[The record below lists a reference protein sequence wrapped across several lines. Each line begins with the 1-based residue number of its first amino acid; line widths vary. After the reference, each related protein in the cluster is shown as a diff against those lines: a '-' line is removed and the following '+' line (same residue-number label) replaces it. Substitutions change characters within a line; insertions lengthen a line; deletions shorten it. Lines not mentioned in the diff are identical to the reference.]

1 MPGRVDTRWDNLEE
15 FKKKRETLEKLNAN
29 NSQDQGGIEVPAGNL
44 WGYVGLFVN
53 HYFKK
58 NLVSTGPS
66 MGSTR
71 NSNSKPDRTSYN
83 KRSIVAIALF
93 ICLLSLSPKTRKWS
107 KTLALVLV
115 YLGTSG
121 GLVYSLYTLYIAR
134 QIRSRERSGSM
145 GSTAGGGK
153 QDETTTMRLLTRQG
167 SVSRF
172 GREVSSTNLR
182 KVDSESNLFDTDVN
196 GSFRLETANLKG
208 ENLSRWLARK

>member
-1 MPGRVDTRWDNLEE
+1 
-15 FKKKRETLEKLNAN
+15 
-29 NSQDQGGIEVPAGNL
+29 
-44 WGYVGLFVN
+44 
-53 HYFKK
+53 
-58 NLVSTGPS
+58 
-66 MGSTR
+66 
-71 NSNSKPDRTSYN
+71 
-83 KRSIVAIALF
+83 
-93 ICLLSLSPKTRKWS
+93 
-107 KTLALVLV
+107 
-115 YLGTSG
+115 
-121 GLVYSLYTLYIAR
+121 
-134 QIRSRERSGSM
+134 M